1 MKAIE
6 ELAAEVEATRRERI
20 GLKRKLRAVGDLDA
34 AILERNALLARGES
48 MVTAKLEAELASL
61 VERREELE
69 AKLARAS
76 EMAQAVKTLPGLTG
90 LEQLEIAAGLADGND
105 VLITAG
111 VVIKSGMTR
120 EVVEAIQRS
129 RGVRRGDR

>member
-76 EMAQAVKTLPGLTG
+76 EILEKIDAQG
-90 LEQLEIAAGLADGND
+90 
-105 VLITAG
+105 
-111 VVIKSGMTR
+111 
-120 EVVEAIQRS
+120 
-129 RGVRRGDR
+129 